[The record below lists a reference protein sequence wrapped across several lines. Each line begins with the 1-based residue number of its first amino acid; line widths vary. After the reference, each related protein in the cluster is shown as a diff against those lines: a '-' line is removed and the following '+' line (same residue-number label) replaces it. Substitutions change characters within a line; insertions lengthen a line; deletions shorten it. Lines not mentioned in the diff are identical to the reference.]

1 MGEVLGIVDPRT
13 LYHSVD
19 SELMALWMA
28 HFALKREAAGV
39 EPPAHKPGN
48 TAPQPRIIDHQNVD
62 QQVNVCERLL
72 L

>member
-1 MGEVLGIVDPRT
+1 MLGIVDPRN

-39 EPPAHKPGN
+39 SQSGFTPGN
-48 TAPQPRIIDHQNVD
+48 GAPQSRILDYQNVD

>member
-1 MGEVLGIVDPRT
+1 LGEVLGVVDPRT

-28 HFALKREAAGV
+28 HFALKREASGADSSGFTS
-39 EPPAHKPGN
+39 GN
-48 TAPQPRIIDHQNVD
+48 AATQSRIIDYQNVD
-62 QQVNVCERLL
+62 QQVNLCERLL